1 MQACS
6 AEFPK
11 INTSFSLKKKQQQN
25 THSYAFQAPSQRL
38 GQQVWKQR
46 GSQKSRELNKRKR
59 NEKALA
65 RVVRITTLKMK
76 SITTSVYRFI
86 LELASKYK
94 VMRGLWVAGVIRLP
108 GKVYTTRTR
117 CHFKASSNASLS
129 QIDILPRP
137 FTCHLDAKATL
148 WHQAKMRREM
158 MQLQYKF
165 LCNSFFHDKE
175 ALSGRS
181 GLSRV
186 YQSELWPRGL
196 QCKSCIK
203 PPTIKLFV
211 SLSTYTLCSNLNKC
225 QTYRRLALR
234 LYSSYT
240 DSVF

>member
-1 MQACS
+1 
-6 AEFPK
+6 
-11 INTSFSLKKKQQQN
+11 
-25 THSYAFQAPSQRL
+25 
-38 GQQVWKQR
+38 
-46 GSQKSRELNKRKR
+46 
-59 NEKALA
+59 
-65 RVVRITTLKMK
+65 MK
-76 SITTSVYRFI
+76 SIATSVCRFI

-129 QIDILPRP
+129 QIDILSRP
-137 FTCHLDAKATL
+137 FTSHLDAKATL
-148 WHQAKMRREM
+148 WHQAKMHGEM

-165 LCNSFFHDKE
+165 LRNSFFHDKQ

-186 YQSELWPRGL
+186 YQSELSPRGL

-211 SLSTYTLCSNLNKC
+211 SLSTSTLCSNLYKC
-225 QTYRRLALR
+225 QTYRCFR

-240 DSVF
+240 HPVFSGGFHTCLIKCGSVALEFVFVPWCGLFGQVCSV